1 MCLANLDQGCKPRGI
16 GMFSEFT
23 IMVRFSG
30 SCESSLLESEED
42 IKSLW
47 GLEFI
52 STKQLSK
59 MISSSKYFPQNFF
72 I

>member
-1 MCLANLDQGCKPRGI
+1 
-16 GMFSEFT
+16 MFSEFT

-59 MISSSKYFPQNFF
+59 MISSSKYFPQNFC